1 MKIVSSILACC
12 FLSIAVANAEEI
24 VYPGN
29 PLHPGY
35 GHMQYFEY
43 DRILIRLIQNMD
55 GRESSRKAVIDRI
68 SEHPEEVNDW
78 WNHDGWSGTPLT
90 EAMQKKDLEIVKLL
104 LSNGAIP
111 YPPPGGSFWKNRAEG
126 NSEYSEIL
134 QTIVEA
140 QKKYPVYTR
149 ILYSDA
155 YRRSMK

>member
-35 GHMQYFEY
+35 GNMQYFEY
-43 DRILIRLIQNMD
+43 DSILIRLIQNMD
-55 GRESSRKAVIDRI
+55 GSESSRKAVIDRI

-111 YPPPGGSFWKNRAEG
+111 
-126 NSEYSEIL
+126 
-134 QTIVEA
+134 
-140 QKKYPVYTR
+140 
-149 ILYSDA
+149 
-155 YRRSMK
+155 